1 MKRVKN
7 SGLTLVEL
15 LVSVAV
21 LSIVTLGIGGLLRLA
36 AEQYS
41 NATKETEVQNQT
53 QSVFASVSNA
63 LEDVAIDVT
72 FNGSRLTIVN
82 KDGCIMFELDNGI
95 LYYDE
100 KNYVT
105 DLFMAEDDDDSKK
118 AVAASAVMSKNTAN
132 ILADHVTAFSVDTST
147 KDQGFVVVS
156 MTVTLHERSK
166 SMVQNVFMR
175 NLRPKGSA
183 VLLNNSTTTV
193 PSNAPTTVQNPL
205 TSLTGAAPGPGPGGV
220 TNPPTNPPSPTQ
232 PPSPTPTE
240 EPTDY
245 TSRIS
250 NITPGATKVTFTM
263 KDENNGN
270 PTTVKITKEG
280 SNYKIDAGSNAWVI
294 ANLMPGYYDPG
305 HDPLRPEQI
314 KWLKDSCGIDVTTQ
328 ITGGTEDPPEDPN
341 GNGGTNPPG
350 PLTVVQDTSAT
361 YSSNMTITK
370 TEEGNNWTSITFE
383 LNPDGWNK
391 ASYTVIYRA
400 NENSYTLILNDDSGN
415 PWILQGGQTWKF
427 DWVSFN
433 DPKPKSYNVDAGI
446 FYDIKTAFGLDLKA
460 TLNPQ
465 N

>member
-1 MKRVKN
+1 MKRTKN
-7 SGLTLVEL
+7 AGLTLVEL
-15 LVSVAV
+15 LVSIAV
-21 LSIVTLGIGGLLRLA
+21 LSIVTLGVGGLLRLA

-41 NATKETEVQNQT
+41 NATKETEVQNLS
-53 QSVFASVSNA
+53 QSVFASVSNS

-72 FNGSRLTIVN
+72 FSGGRLTIVN
-82 KDGCIMFELDNGI
+82 NDGIILFEKDGDK

-100 KNYVT
+100 QAYT
-105 DLFMAEDDDDSKK
+105 SLG
-118 AVAASAVMSKNTAN
+118 VAADADNDAKKTAASSATIGKDEENL
-132 ILADHVTAFSVDTST
+132 LADHVAVFSVDTST

-156 MTVTLHERSK
+156 LTINHHERTK

-175 NLRPKGSA
+175 NLRPKNLA
-183 VLLNNSTTTV
+183 VAANSTTQAPSATQAPSSTPIPTPITGPAGFGGITNV
-193 PSNAPTTVQNPL
+193 PS
-205 TSLTGAAPGPGPGGV
+205 
-220 TNPPTNPPSPTQ
+220 PTNAPSPTQ
-232 PPSPTPTE
+232 APSPTPTE

-280 SNYKIDAGSNAWVI
+280 SNYKIDAGNNAWVI

-400 NENSYTLILNDDSGN
+400 NEDSYTLILNDDSGN